1 MNYAF
6 IPPIL
11 VVLSLT
17 FIIIFLFKKSKK
29 IAEIEDAQPALSE
42 LSEKKG
48 FSQKIRKSFEKI
60 NMQETKHG
68 LLALLEKIVGRIRHT
83 FLKMEVIFGNW
94 VQSLRKKRNGKSM
107 ETKERTKEMEIM
119 DKIKDYKFENL
130 KKEVPESPMISIKN
144 SPEIETEKI
153 FKPIISE
160 KVVKPKIQTE
170 IKSRLEELLIER
182 VASNPRDIE
191 AYERLGEY
199 YLEMESLEFAKECF
213 KQILKLNPSN
223 RNAKY
228 KIRRLENLLSK

>member
-1 MNYAF
+1 MNYSL

-11 VVLSLT
+11 VVLSLAA
-17 FIIIFLFKKSKK
+17 IITFLFKKSQQVSEIKEPQASPSGLAEKK
-29 IAEIEDAQPALSE
+29 VF
-42 LSEKKG
+42 SEKIGRIFK
-48 FSQKIRKSFEKI
+48 KV
-60 NMQETKHG
+60 NWQEIKHG
-68 LLALLEKIVGRIRHT
+68 LLAFLERIIGNIRRT
-83 FLKMEVIFGNW
+83 FLKMEVIFGSW
-94 VQSLRKKRNGKSM
+94 VQSLRKKRN
-107 ETKERTKEMEIM
+107 KELIEIKEKAEEKEII

-130 KKEVPESPMISIKN
+130 KKYAPQSQKATGVNQEP
-144 SPEIETEKI
+144 ETEKT

-160 KVVKPKIQTE
+160 KVVKPKIQIE